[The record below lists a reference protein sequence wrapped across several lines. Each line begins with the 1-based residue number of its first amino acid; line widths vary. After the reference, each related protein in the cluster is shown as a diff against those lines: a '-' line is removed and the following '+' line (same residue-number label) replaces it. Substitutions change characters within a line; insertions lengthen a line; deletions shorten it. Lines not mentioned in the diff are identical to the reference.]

1 MSARQTVRP
10 PLGPVPLRM
19 KAEYVRA
26 ADQQDDVRRRVARI
40 LRLAEAEECWLNE
53 HRGSQLDRDQM
64 LDFIDLI
71 AEQAEAIAM
80 PSKGGAT

>member
-1 MSARQTVRP
+1 MSGRHTVRP
-10 PLGPVPLRM
+10 ALGPVPLRM

-40 LRLAEAEECWLNE
+40 LILAESAEFWLNE
-53 HRGSQLDRDQM
+53 HRGSELDRDQM

-71 AEQAEAIAM
+71 AEQAETIVM